1 MEDPGSRTQSREVM
15 GRQWSLENITIMQ
28 SWGDGPKDKQIHSLT
43 LPGTHG
49 VQLQE
54 IPSAVP
60 SVWIAPGG
68 IATQQKPSLTRTGNC
83 QPGVCHSHLV
93 GLLCSRMRNLQP
105 TMEALPTPEVMLP
118 SCSCS
123 PHQFGTT
130 SRRGEPMGHMSRQSD
145 WEGRS
150 ASWETFPA
158 FLPPLGMETELTGN
172 LF

>member
-1 MEDPGSRTQSREVM
+1 M
-15 GRQWSLENITIMQ
+15 GRQWGKPESIKIIQ
-28 SWGDGPKDKQIHSLT
+28 SWGDSPKDSQLHTDSPFLVHMVCSSRKCHLLC
-43 LPGTHG
+43 LPCELCLVGLAVQQSPSFTH
-49 VQLQE
+49 
-54 IPSAVP
+54 
-60 SVWIAPGG
+60 
-68 IATQQKPSLTRTGNC
+68 TGNC

-93 GLLCSRMRNLQP
+93 GLLCSRMRNPQP
-105 TMEALPTPEVMLP
+105 TMEALPAPEVMLP

-130 SRRGEPMGHMSRQSD
+130 SHQGEPMGHMSRQSD

-158 FLPPLGMETELTGN
+158 FLPPLGMETELTAN